1 MNAGRI
7 RTALLFPVLAC
18 CVLAITCAEARAD
31 LSSKQVRNA
40 LRHTAGLELK
50 SSSVRVKSISA
61 GGASSANVTAD
72 IRTVFKFETDAK
84 GQWHVAEVSIGQDRW
99 ESVDLIGRVLGAQVA
114 TGDCTAPD
122 PPAKGKLATAPSV
135 KRARCLLASLLGV
148 ELPSDAV
155 RIQEVD
161 PLPLPLASQPSAV
174 VIAWLRVE
182 ARLSSG
188 KGGWRV
194 TELRAGNRDWV
205 NLESLVAAINLQKQE
220 QARTEL
226 AFIAVALEKFRRDRG
241 FYVVSDKESVAI
253 DFLSPR
259 YLARVI
265 RVDPWHKP
273 YQYLGERDHFTLRS
287 SGPDGKVDTA
297 DDIQL
302 TSASR

>member
-1 MNAGRI
+1 M
-7 RTALLFPVLAC
+7 LFPVLAC
-18 CVLAITCAEARAD
+18 CVLAITYAEARAD
-31 LSSKQVRNA
+31 LSSKQARNA

-84 GQWHVAEVSIGQDRW
+84 GQWYVAEVSIGQDRW
-99 ESVDLIGRVLGAQVA
+99 ESVDLIGRALGAQVA
-114 TGDCTAPD
+114 NGDCTAPD
-122 PPAKGKLATAPSV
+122 PPAKGKLATDPSV

-174 VIAWLRVE
+174 VIAWVRVE

-188 KGGWRV
+188 KGGWQV
-194 TELRAGNRDWV
+194 TELRAGNHDWV

-226 AFIAVALEKFRRDRG
+226 AFIAVALEKFRHDRG

-253 DFLSPR
+253 DFLSPH

-287 SGPDGKVDTA
+287 SGPDGKVDTV

-302 TSASR
+302 SSPSR